1 MLVVAA
7 LGGNALQRRGEP
19 LSDENMET
27 NVRSAARALAPIAR
41 EHRVVVTHGNGPQVG
56 LLALQAEAFRDVRS
70 YPLDVLGAESEGM
83 IGYLIDRELAN
94 ELPGRAVAS
103 LLTQT
108 VVDVLDPA
116 FRRPTKPIG
125 PIYDETE
132 ANTLATERG
141 WVVARDGN
149 AWRRVVASPV
159 PRSIVETPTIELLLQ
174 NNVVVVCAGGGG
186 VPIVIDHFGARRGV
200 EAVVDKDAATALLAR
215 VLGADLL
222 LLLTD
227 VPAVDLDW
235 GTSRARP
242 IGRVTPDE
250 LARHSF
256 APGSMAPKVQAATAF
271 VSVTGRRAAIGSLDA
286 TADLVAGTVGTQIVP
301 ATATVAAGA
310 DN

>member
-1 MLVVAA
+1 MTVRVFLLDDHEVV
-7 LGGNALQRRGEP
+7 RRGVRELLEVEP
-19 LSDENMET
+19 DFEVVGEAGT
-27 NVRSAARALAPIAR
+27 AEEAIAR
-41 EHRVVVTHGNGPQVG
+41 IPS
-56 LLALQAEAFRDVRS
+56 ALPDV
-70 YPLDVLGAESEGM
+70 A
-83 IGYLIDRELAN
+83 
-94 ELPGRAVAS
+94 
-103 LLTQT
+103 
-108 VVDVLDPA
+108 VVDMRLP
-116 FRRPTKPIG
+116 
-125 PIYDETE
+125 
-132 ANTLATERG
+132 
-141 WVVARDGN
+141 DGN

-301 ATATVAAGA
+301 ATATVGAGA